1 MILQAFSDYALL
13 REGSFLIGDRQSDID
28 AALAAGLP
36 GYLFQEGNLDEFLQ
50 KILAHRGEWTW
61 TIRTSSSLK

>member
-13 REGSFLIGDRQSDID
+13 RDGSFLIGDRQSDID

-50 KILAHRGEWTW
+50 KILGIEANGRGL
-61 TIRTSSSLK
+61 SKHPHY

>member
-36 GYLFQEGNLDEFLQ
+36 GYLSRKGIWMNFA
-50 KILAHRGEWTW
+50 KILRIEANGRGLSEHPHH
-61 TIRTSSSLK
+61 

>member
-36 GYLFQEGNLDEFLQ
+36 GYLFQERNLDEFLQ
-50 KILAHRGEWTW
+50 KILRIEANGRGLSEHPHH
-61 TIRTSSSLK
+61 